1 MGTVNLSKSQ
11 VINLN
16 KLSQTGLTDVIV
28 GLGWDPAKHENIAE
42 KTVVTKKASLFGK
55 LFKGETVTERVTR
68 GGRNIDCD
76 AFCVAVDDKNKH
88 INMVSFMQLS
98 ALKGAIR
105 HTGDNLTGDGDGDDE
120 QIIIKLHELPTNV
133 NKLIIGVNVFS
144 GQNFGEIDNAFIR
157 LEDLKTHREMCIY
170 KLSGTEYSNTRT
182 VIFGELYRDT
192 NNEWQFK
199 AVGEADKAKSIT
211 EFANRFR

>member
-1 MGTVNLSKSQ
+1 MVTVNLSKSQ

-55 LFKGETVTERVTR
+55 L
-68 GGRNIDCD
+68 
-76 AFCVAVDDKNKH
+76 
-88 INMVSFMQLS
+88 
-98 ALKGAIR
+98 
-105 HTGDNLTGDGDGDDE
+105 
-120 QIIIKLHELPTNV
+120 
-133 NKLIIGVNVFS
+133 
-144 GQNFGEIDNAFIR
+144 
-157 LEDLKTHREMCIY
+157 
-170 KLSGTEYSNTRT
+170 
-182 VIFGELYRDT
+182 YRDT